1 MNNQAMEESP
11 NSQPRLEITNLS
23 VRVGAQ
29 GDQILKNV
37 SLSLHP
43 GEIFALVG
51 ESGSGKSVTS
61 LASIRLL
68 PDALQVTGGD
78 VCLMGDNLFSMTEK
92 QMQDVRG
99 SKLAMIFQDALTAL
113 NPVQT
118 VGDQLAETLRQHLPL
133 TDDEINKRTI
143 SLFREVGLSNPQQRL
158 SFYPHQLSGGQ
169 QQRIMIAMAL
179 ACEPEVLIADEPT
192 SSLDVTIQKQILE
205 LLKELAH
212 SRSLAVLLITH
223 DMGVVRNTA
232 DRVAVMYR
240 GEVIEKNSVEDFFR
254 APKHEYSSQLIDSLP
269 DTEHFRD
276 DASEDPP
283 LLVVED
289 LKVHFPIR
297 RGILQRAV
305 DHTRAVDGISLSIN
319 TGETLALVGESGS
332 GKSTCGRAILNLEA
346 LTAGSVHFDG
356 ERIDQMSRSQMLP
369 VRRKIQVI
377 FQNPYSSMNPRMTVG
392 RIIEEGMISLGLN
405 LSPAERSDRIDE
417 LLRRVS
423 LEPDHRSRY
432 PHEFS
437 GGQRQRIAIARAL
450 AVNPRLIICDEPT
463 SALDV
468 SIRAEVL
475 GLLLELQKEF
485 GVSYLLITHDLSIVP
500 LLAHRT
506 AVMQRGKIVEQG
518 RTIQVLNDPHHSY
531 TRSLLDSVPKIG
543 GALSGDWIS

>member
-1 MNNQAMEESP
+1 MSIETMGGSP
-11 NSQPRLEITNLS
+11 GSQPLLEITNLC

-29 GDQILKNV
+29 GDQILKDV

-68 PDALQVTGGD
+68 PDALRVTGGE
-78 VCLMGDNLFSMTEK
+78 VRLMGDNLFSRTEK

-118 VGDQLAETLRQHLPL
+118 VGDQLAETLRQHLRL
-133 TDDEINKRTI
+133 TDDEIHQRTI
-143 SLFREVGLSNPQQRL
+143 SLFREVGLSNPEQRL
-158 SFYPHQLSGGQ
+158 KFYPHQLSGGQ

-192 SSLDVTIQKQILE
+192 SSLDVTIQKQIL
-205 LLKELAH
+205 LLMKELAS

-254 APKHEYSSQLIDSLP
+254 APKHEYSRRLVNSLP
-269 DTEHFRD
+269 DTDHFR
-276 DASEDPP
+276 EDRPEDQP

-332 GKSTCGRAILNLEA
+332 GKSTCGRAILNLES
-346 LTAGSVHFDG
+346 LTAGRVYFNG
-356 ERIDQMSRSQMLP
+356 ERIDQMSRPQMLP

-392 RIIEEGMISLGLN
+392 RIIEEGMISLGLD
-405 LSPAERSDRIDE
+405 LSPAERSNRINE
-417 LLRRVS
+417 LLRRVR

-475 GLLLELQKEF
+475 SLLLELQKEF

-500 LLAHRT
+500 LLAHHT
-506 AVMQRGKIVEQG
+506 AVMQKGKIVEQG
-518 RTIQVLNDPHHSY
+518 RTMQVLNNPRHSY
-531 TRSLLDSVPKIG
+531 TRSLLDSVPN
-543 GALSGDWIS
+543 ALSPR